1 MPRIRLAA
9 ALVAAALF
17 LPGNARAQVLKDLSP
32 VELHYVILNGEPAAP
47 VGTADLS
54 FRPVETP
61 RGRRLEV
68 KAAISYVIPREPAP
82 FAYSEESTLV
92 CDARGVVKFDTA
104 AHAEGDERKNTALRA
119 GRDFQVTT
127 TFQGKKRT
135 YTITADVSRTNFGM
149 FCAGFL
155 AEPLAEGDFFSDFP
169 LLYPVGG
176 DHKARQ
182 RFREAILPFQA
193 TAARTIPTII
203 TRLEKQDKTSDR
215 FWNAAHA
222 HEILLRMEETT
233 SFGLMIYRLE
243 TVNGESVDASKLLP

>member
-9 ALVAAALF
+9 GVLLAALC
-17 LPGNARAQVLKDLSP
+17 LAGDARAQVLKDLAP
-32 VELHYVILNGEPAAP
+32 VDLHYVILHGEPAAP
-47 VGTADLS
+47 VGTADMA
-54 FRPVETP
+54 FRAVDTP

-68 KAAISYVIPREPAP
+68 QTAISYVIPREPAP
-82 FAYSEESTLV
+82 FAYEEEATLV
-92 CDARGVVKFDTA
+92 CDAEGVLKFDTEA
-104 AHAEGDERKNTALRA
+104 RAEGDERTNTALRA

-135 YTITADVSRTNFGM
+135 YTITSDVRRTNLGM

-182 RFREAILPFQA
+182 RFREAVLPYQA
-193 TAARTIPTII
+193 TAARTIPTIV
-203 TRLEKQDKTSDR
+203 TRLEKPDKTSDR
-215 FWNAAHA
+215 YWNAAHA
-222 HEILLRMEETT
+222 HEILLRLEETT
-233 SFGLMIYRLE
+233 SFGLMVYRLE
-243 TVNGESVDASKLLP
+243 TVNGEPVDASKLLP